1 MIFDSV
7 LATGHT
13 TISGCHSVDLNTDKI
28 DSGDIKVTAANGSFH
43 FKRKTVAGQ
52 INMMLSMNGQTL
64 LQEVPL
70 TGQAVN
76 FISYRNETGDFF
88 IKGSEAS
95 VLDKS
100 NIFFAE
106 DTPLTVDYNLQYDV
120 ITGGNFAGSGEGGG
134 AQLKES
140 LQGGIGATAIFTEC
154 DYFVNGQ
161 KVYSGVGV
169 GVSAGT
175 EGASFVPTFGTTAN
189 AGGVVT
195 TENQNKF
202 KFTAYKKTANSV
214 SLTGLSP
221 DVFSNTGFIEGR
233 TAFYING
240 LRQPQN
246 SYLELYT
253 GVNMV
258 KKSHSALISGGIP
271 LGAEVSNVNL

>member
-13 TISGCHSVDLNTDKI
+13 TISGCYSVDLNADRI

-52 INMMLSMNGQTL
+52 TNMMLSMNGQTL

-88 IKGSEAS
+88 IKGSEAGI
-95 VLDKS
+95 LDKS
-100 NIFFAE
+100 KIFFAE

-134 AQLKES
+134 TQLRDS
-140 LQGGIGATAIFTEC
+140 LQGGIGTSVFTDC
-154 DYFVNGQ
+154 DYFLNGQ
-161 KVYSGVGV
+161 KVYSGIGV

-175 EGASFVPTFGTTAN
+175 DGSSFIPVFGTTSN
-189 AGGVVT
+189 ACGVVT

-221 DVFSNTGFIEGR
+221 DVFSNTGFVEGR

-258 KKSHSALISGGIP
+258 KRSYSALISGGIP
-271 LGAEVSNVNL
+271 LEAQTNSITL

>member
-13 TISGCHSVDLNTDKI
+13 TISGCNSVDLNTDKF
-28 DSGDIKVTAANGSFH
+28 DSGNIKVTASNGSFH

-52 INMMLSMNGQTL
+52 TNMMLFMNGQTL

-76 FISYRNETGDFF
+76 FISFRNDTGDFF
-88 IKGSEAS
+88 IKGSEADI
-95 VLDKS
+95 LDKS
-100 NIFFAE
+100 KIFFAE
-106 DTPLTVDYNLQYDV
+106 DTPLTVEYNFEYDV
-120 ITGGNFAGSGEGGG
+120 ITGGNFAATGDLG
-134 AQLKES
+134 ES
-140 LQGGIGATAIFTEC
+140 LKNSIQGGIGTSVFTDC
-154 DYFVNGQ
+154 DYFLNGQ
-161 KVYSGVGV
+161 KVYSGIGV

-175 EGASFVPTFGTTAN
+175 DGSSFVPIFGTTTN

-195 TENQNKF
+195 TENKNKF
-202 KFTAYKKTANSV
+202 KYTAYKKAANSV

-258 KKSHSALISGGIP
+258 KKSRSALISGGIP
-271 LGAEVSNVNL
+271 LGAQVSSVNL

>member
-52 INMMLSMNGQTL
+52 TNMMLSMNGQTL

-95 VLDKS
+95 ILDKS

-106 DTPLTVDYNLQYDV
+106 NTPLTVDYNLQYDV
-120 ITGGNFAGSGEGGG
+120 ITGGNFAATGDLG
-134 AQLKES
+134 ES
-140 LQGGIGATAIFTEC
+140 LKNSIQGGIGATATFTDS
-154 DYFVNGQ
+154 DYFLNGQ
-161 KVYSGVGV
+161 KVYSGIGV

-175 EGASFVPTFGTTAN
+175 EGASFIPVFGTTTN
-189 AGGVVT
+189 ACGVVT
-195 TENQNKF
+195 TENKNKF
-202 KFTAYKKTANSV
+202 KYTAYKKAANSV

-258 KKSHSALISGGIP
+258 KKSRSALISGGIP
-271 LGAEVSNVNL
+271 LGAQVSNVNL

>member
-52 INMMLSMNGQTL
+52 TNMMLSMNGQTL

-120 ITGGNFAGSGEGGG
+120 ITGGNFAATGDLG
-134 AQLKES
+134 ES
-140 LQGGIGATAIFTEC
+140 LKNSIQGGIGATATFTDS
-154 DYFVNGQ
+154 DYFLNGQ
-161 KVYSGVGV
+161 KVYSGIGV

-175 EGASFVPTFGTTAN
+175 EGASFIPVFGTTTN
-189 AGGVVT
+189 ACGVVT
-195 TENQNKF
+195 TENKNKF
-202 KFTAYKKTANSV
+202 KYTAYKKAANSV

-258 KKSHSALISGGIP
+258 KKSRSALISGGIP
-271 LGAEVSNVNL
+271 LGAQVSNVNL

>member
-1 MIFDSV
+1 MIFDST
-7 LATGHT
+7 LATGHA
-13 TISGCHSVDLNTDKI
+13 TISGCSSVDLNTDKI
-28 DSGDIKVTAANGSFH
+28 NSGNINVVGANGSFF

-52 INMMLSMNGQTL
+52 TSMMMSMNGQTL
-64 LQEVPL
+64 LQEIPL
-70 TGQAVN
+70 TGQATNYV
-76 FISYRNETGDFF
+76 SYRNETGDFF
-88 IKGSEAS
+88 IKGGEAS
-95 VLDKS
+95 VLEKS
-100 NIFFAE
+100 NIFFDKE
-106 DTPLTVDYNLQYDV
+106 TPITVDYNLQYDV

-134 AQLKES
+134 AQLKS
-140 LQGGIGATAIFTEC
+140 SINGGIGTSTFPDC
-154 DYFVNGQ
+154 DYFLNGQ
-161 KVYSGVGV
+161 KVYSGIGV

-175 EGASFVPTFGTTAN
+175 DGSSFIPVFGTTSN
-189 AGGVVT
+189 ACGVVT

-221 DVFSNTGFIEGR
+221 DVFSNTGFVEGR

-258 KKSHSALISGGIP
+258 KRSYSALISGGIP
-271 LGAEVSNVNL
+271 LEAQTNSITL

>member
-28 DSGDIKVTAANGSFH
+28 DSGNIKVTAANGSFH

-95 VLDKS
+95 ILDKS

-106 DTPLTVDYNLQYDV
+106 DAPLTVDYNLQYDV
-120 ITGGNFAGSGEGGG
+120 ITGGNFAATGDLG
-134 AQLKES
+134 ES
-140 LQGGIGATAIFTEC
+140 LKNSIQGGIGATATFTDS
-154 DYFVNGQ
+154 DYFLNGQ
-161 KVYSGVGV
+161 KVYSGIGV
-169 GVSAGT
+169 GVSAAT
-175 EGASFVPTFGTTAN
+175 EGTSFVPVFGTTTN
-189 AGGVVT
+189 ACGVVT
-195 TENQNKF
+195 TENKNKF
-202 KFTAYKKTANSV
+202 KYTAYKKAGNSV

-258 KKSHSALISGGIP
+258 KKSRSALISGGIP
-271 LGAEVSNVNL
+271 LGAQVSSVNL

>member
-1 MIFDSV
+1 
-7 LATGHT
+7 
-13 TISGCHSVDLNTDKI
+13 
-28 DSGDIKVTAANGSFH
+28 
-43 FKRKTVAGQ
+43 
-52 INMMLSMNGQTL
+52 MNGQTL
-64 LQEVPL
+64 LQEIPL

-95 VLDKS
+95 ILDKS

-106 DTPLTVDYNLQYDV
+106 NTPLTVDYNLQYDV
-120 ITGGNFAGSGEGGG
+120 ITGGNFAATGDLG
-134 AQLKES
+134 ES
-140 LQGGIGATAIFTEC
+140 LKNSIQGGIGATATFTDS
-154 DYFVNGQ
+154 DYFLNGQ
-161 KVYSGVGV
+161 KVYSGIGV

-175 EGASFVPTFGTTAN
+175 EGASFIPVFGTTTN
-189 AGGVVT
+189 ACGVVT
-195 TENQNKF
+195 TENKNKF
-202 KFTAYKKTANSV
+202 KYTAYKKAANSV

-258 KKSHSALISGGIP
+258 KKSRSALISGGIP
-271 LGAEVSNVNL
+271 LGAQVSNVNL

>member
-1 MIFDSV
+1 MIFDST
-7 LATGHT
+7 LATGHA
-13 TISGCHSVDLNTDKI
+13 TISGCSSVDLNTDKI
-28 DSGDIKVTAANGSFH
+28 NSGNIKAVGSNGSFY
-43 FKRKTVAGQ
+43 FKTKLVAGQ
-52 INMMLSMNGQTL
+52 TSMMMSMNGQTL
-64 LQEVPL
+64 LQEIPL
-70 TGQAVN
+70 TGQATN
-76 FISYRNETGDFF
+76 YISYRNETGDFF
-88 IKGSEAS
+88 IKGEEAS
-95 VLDKS
+95 VLEKS

-106 DTPLTVDYNLQYDV
+106 NTPVTVDYNLQYDV

-140 LQGGIGATAIFTEC
+140 LQAGIGTSVFTDC
-154 DYFVNGQ
+154 DYFLNGQ
-161 KVYSGVGV
+161 KVYSGIGI

-175 EGASFVPTFGTTAN
+175 DGSSFVPVFGTTSN
-189 AGGVVT
+189 ACGVVT

-221 DVFSNTGFIEGR
+221 DLFSNTGFVEGR

-258 KKSHSALISGGIP
+258 KRSYSALISGGIP
-271 LGAEVSNVNL
+271 PEAQTNSITL